1 MNSVK
6 IANNLLQTKNH
17 QVAHQDKVKLG
28 TAGGIAVIADSSP
41 SPTADPDERG
51 GWLWA
56 KVASDTTKFNYYMYG
71 ATGSSHSWTL
81 GDIKSSHITCSVDK
95 WDNGQ
100 SVPFIVVHTA
110 MTGSG
115 DAGAWY
121 HSRRSYALDT
131 STHKIVAGEH
141 INLYALNKP
150 DLHNDNRNL
159 PLSVVTDTGDC
170 ADTEVISAISVHSD
184 SSALINTKILVSEMG
199 IDLGGEIT
207 RSIKLIA

>member
-51 GWLWA
+51 GWVWE
-56 KVASDTTKFNYYMYG
+56 KVSSDASKFNFYMYG
-71 ATGSSHSWTL
+71 ATGSSHPWTL
-81 GDIKSSHITCSVDK
+81 VDLKSCHICCSVDK
-95 WDNGQ
+95 WDNTQ
-100 SVPFIVVHTA
+100 SVPFIVVYTA

-141 INLYALNKP
+141 INLYAGDKP

-199 IDLGGEIT
+199 FDLGGEIT